1 MKMIRAFL
9 LTVLLMAGAVA
20 VANQAEDRE
29 SLRKQQREV
38 EHLLLTKRHELL
50 KQDEELR
57 DLNERIMKLQM
68 QLARKLDRR
77 PEIIE
82 LRRRLAVIEGRVA
95 ETEE

>member
-9 LTVLLMAGAVA
+9 LTVLLMAGAAV
-20 VANQAEDRE
+20 VANHTEDHE
-29 SLRKQQREV
+29 SLRTQQREV
-38 EHLLLTKRHELL
+38 EHELLTKRRELL

-95 ETEE
+95 ETGE

>member
-9 LTVLLMAGAVA
+9 LSVLLMAGGAAVA
-20 VANQAEDRE
+20 SDTEDHE
-29 SLRKQQREV
+29 LLRKQRREV
-38 EHLLLTKRHELL
+38 EHTLLTKRRELL

-95 ETEE
+95 EAGE

>member
-9 LTVLLMAGAVA
+9 LSVLLMAGAAA
-20 VANQAEDRE
+20 VETDADDHEL
-29 SLRKQQREV
+29 LRKQQREV
-38 EHLLLTKRHELL
+38 EHVLLTKRHELL
-50 KQDEELR
+50 KQDAELR

-95 ETEE
+95 ETGE

>member
-1 MKMIRAFL
+1 
-9 LTVLLMAGAVA
+9 
-20 VANQAEDRE
+20 
-29 SLRKQQREV
+29 V

>member
-1 MKMIRAFL
+1 MKMVPAVL
-9 LTVLLMAGAVA
+9 LSVLLMSGGAAVA
-20 VANQAEDRE
+20 TNAEDHE

-38 EHLLLTKRHELL
+38 EHELLTKRHELL
-50 KQDEELR
+50 KQDAELR
-57 DLNERIMKLQM
+57 DLNERVMKLQM

-95 ETEE
+95 ETGE

>member
-1 MKMIRAFL
+1 MKMVPAFL
-9 LTVLLMAGAVA
+9 LSVLLISGGAAVA
-20 VANQAEDRE
+20 TNTEDHE

-38 EHLLLTKRHELL
+38 EHELLMKRHELL
-50 KQDEELR
+50 KQDAELR

-95 ETEE
+95 EAGE

>member
-9 LTVLLMAGAVA
+9 LSVVLMAGADA
-20 VANQAEDRE
+20 VATDTGDHE
-29 SLRKQQREV
+29 LLLKQQREV
-38 EHLLLTKRHELL
+38 EHALLIKRRELL

-82 LRRRLAVIEGRVA
+82 LCRRLAVIEGRVA
-95 ETEE
+95 ETGE

>member
-9 LTVLLMAGAVA
+9 LSVVLMAGAAA
-20 VANQAEDRE
+20 VATDTGDHE
-29 SLRKQQREV
+29 LLLKQQREV
-38 EHLLLTKRHELL
+38 EHALLMKRRELL

-95 ETEE
+95 ETGE

>member
-9 LTVLLMAGAVA
+9 LSVVLMAGADA
-20 VANQAEDRE
+20 VATDTGDHE
-29 SLRKQQREV
+29 LLLKQQREV
-38 EHLLLTKRHELL
+38 EHALLIKRRELL

-95 ETEE
+95 ETGE

>member
-9 LTVLLMAGAVA
+9 LSVLLMAGAAA
-20 VANQAEDRE
+20 VATDTEDHE
-29 SLRKQQREV
+29 LLRKQQREV
-38 EHLLLTKRHELL
+38 EHALLTKRRELL

-95 ETEE
+95 EAGE

>member
-9 LTVLLMAGAVA
+9 LSVLLMAGAAA
-20 VANQAEDRE
+20 VETDPDDHE
-29 SLRKQQREV
+29 LLRKQQREV
-38 EHLLLTKRHELL
+38 EHALLTKRHELL
-50 KQDEELR
+50 KQDAELR

-95 ETEE
+95 ETGE